1 MFTYTSIQSHGII
14 TPEGEKVKQTEV
26 RVANGQGTKTVI
38 VKDNK
43 GIHSDTLPLT
53 KKEMKNI
60 QEHKF
65 MPGFFNKSLTNVKR
79 KKETTRKQRGKKG
92 TRSKK

>member
-26 RVANGQGTKTVI
+26 RVANGKGTKTVI

-65 MPGFFNKSLTNVKR
+65 MPGFFKNIKR
-79 KKETTRKQRGKKG
+79 KKQTTRKQRGKKG